1 MGLFDGFA
9 GAAVGALSGLTGSLL
24 SNKQTAASTQAQM
37 DFQERMSGT
46 SYQRAVADL
55 NAAGLSPY
63 VGVFTRWSFDST
75 RCFV

>member
-37 DFQERMSGT
+37 DYQSVCLERHIS
-46 SYQRAVADL
+46 V
-55 NAAGLSPY
+55 LSLI
-63 VGVFTRWSFDST
+63 
-75 RCFV
+75 